1 MGAQRKHFTPEFKQ
15 AAVRRAASGDAT
27 VLDVARELG
36 IRTDRLREWMAQAQ
50 GSSRRQR
57 PAGGSSA
64 VPLSLDEEVRQLRR
78 ENAQLRE
85 ERDILKK
92 GGGLLRP
99 GVPVSA
105 RCAFIQAHQG
115 EHPIRRLCQVLGVSR
130 AGYYAWHRRQQQ
142 GPGPRA
148 TADGVLTQTIQQV
161 HRASQACYG
170 SPRIHAELR
179 AAGVRCSRKR
189 VARLMREQQ
198 LAGKRRRRF
207 RVGTTDARHAEPVV
221 PNHLDRQF
229 RVAAIGAP
237 DRVWAADYTFV
248 PTRQGFL
255 YLAVVLDLYSRRV
268 VGWAMRHTQDHRLVL
283 DALAMAVGQRQPR
296 PGVVHHSDRGRQ
308 YASTVY
314 QAELTRRGM
323 CPSMSR
329 VGDCWDNAVVESFF
343 ATLKTELVEG
353 ADWGTR
359 EEARQALFG
368 YLEVW
373 YNRQR
378 RHSTLGY
385 QSPVQFEQR
394 QVIPA

>member
-1 MGAQRKHFTPEFKQ
+1 M
-15 AAVRRAASGDAT
+15 
-27 VLDVARELG
+27 
-36 IRTDRLREWMAQAQ
+36 
-50 GSSRRQR
+50 
-57 PAGGSSA
+57 
-64 VPLSLDEEVRQLRR
+64 
-78 ENAQLRE
+78 
-85 ERDILKK
+85 
-92 GGGLLRP
+92 
-99 GVPVSA
+99 SA

-130 AGYYAWHRRQQQ
+130 AGYYAWHVRQQQ

-148 TADGVLTQTIQQV
+148 AADGALAQSIQQV
-161 HRASQACYG
+161 HRASQARYG

-207 RVGTTDARHAEPVV
+207 RVVTTDARHADPVV

-229 RVAAIGAP
+229 SVSAIGAP
-237 DRVWAADYTFV
+237 DRVWAADYTFI

-268 VGWAMRHTQDHRLVL
+268 VGWGMRHTQDHRLVL

-296 PGVVHHSDRGRQ
+296 PGLVHHSDRGRQ
-308 YASTVY
+308 YASTAY
-314 QAELTRRGM
+314 QAALTHRGLRA
-323 CPSMSR
+323 SMSR

-353 ADWGTR
+353 ADWRTR

-385 QSPVQFEQR
+385 QSPMQFEQR
-394 QVIPA
+394 QTIAA

>member
-1 MGAQRKHFTPEFKQ
+1 M
-15 AAVRRAASGDAT
+15 
-27 VLDVARELG
+27 
-36 IRTDRLREWMAQAQ
+36 
-50 GSSRRQR
+50 
-57 PAGGSSA
+57 
-64 VPLSLDEEVRQLRR
+64 
-78 ENAQLRE
+78 
-85 ERDILKK
+85 
-92 GGGLLRP
+92 
-99 GVPVSA
+99 SA
-105 RCAFIQAHQG
+105 RCAFIQAHRG

-130 AGYYAWHRRQQQ
+130 AGYYAWHARQHQ

-148 TADGVLTQTIQQV
+148 TADGALAATIQRV
-161 HRASQACYG
+161 HRASQARYG

-207 RVGTTDARHAEPVV
+207 RGGTTDARHADPVA
-221 PNHLDRQF
+221 PNHLARQF

-237 DRVWAADYTFV
+237 DRVWAADYTFL

-296 PGVVHHSDRGRQ
+296 PGLVHHSDRGRQ

-323 CPSMSR
+323 CASMSR

-353 ADWGTR
+353 TDWGTR
-359 EEARQALFG
+359 EEAREALFD

-385 QSPVQFEQR
+385 QSPVHFEHR
-394 QVIPA
+394 QPSAA

>member
-1 MGAQRKHFTPEFKQ
+1 M
-15 AAVRRAASGDAT
+15 
-27 VLDVARELG
+27 
-36 IRTDRLREWMAQAQ
+36 
-50 GSSRRQR
+50 
-57 PAGGSSA
+57 
-64 VPLSLDEEVRQLRR
+64 
-78 ENAQLRE
+78 
-85 ERDILKK
+85 
-92 GGGLLRP
+92 
-99 GVPVSA
+99 SA

-130 AGYYAWHRRQQQ
+130 AGYYDWHTRQQQ
-142 GPGPRA
+142 GPSPRA
-148 TADGVLTQTIQQV
+148 QAEARLADAIRQV
-161 HRASQACYG
+161 HQTSRASYG
-170 SPRIHAELR
+170 SPRIHAALQ
-179 AAGVRCSRKR
+179 AAGMRCSRKR
-189 VARLMREQQ
+189 VARLMQQQQ
-198 LAGKRRRRF
+198 LKGKTRRRF
-207 RVGTTDARHAEPVV
+207 RVVTTDARHAHPVV

-229 RVAAIGAP
+229 AVAAIGGP
-237 DRVWAADYTFV
+237 DRVWAADYTFI

-296 PGVVHHSDRGRQ
+296 PGLVHHSDRGRQ

-323 CPSMSR
+323 CASMSR

-343 ATLKTELVEG
+343 ATLKTEWVEG
-353 ADWGTR
+353 ADWRTR
-359 EEARQALFG
+359 EEARQSIFG

-394 QVIPA
+394 QTIAA

>member
-1 MGAQRKHFTPEFKQ
+1 M
-15 AAVRRAASGDAT
+15 
-27 VLDVARELG
+27 
-36 IRTDRLREWMAQAQ
+36 
-50 GSSRRQR
+50 
-57 PAGGSSA
+57 
-64 VPLSLDEEVRQLRR
+64 
-78 ENAQLRE
+78 
-85 ERDILKK
+85 
-92 GGGLLRP
+92 
-99 GVPVSA
+99 SA
-105 RCAFIQAHQG
+105 RWAFIQAHHG

-130 AGYYAWHRRQQQ
+130 AGYYAWHARQHQ

-148 TADGVLTQTIQQV
+148 AADGALAETIQRV
-161 HRASQACYG
+161 HRASQARYG

-207 RVGTTDARHAEPVV
+207 RVITTDARHADPVA
-221 PNHLDRQF
+221 PNHLARQF

-237 DRVWAADYTFV
+237 DRVWAADYTFL

-296 PGVVHHSDRGRQ
+296 PGLVHHSDRGRQ
-308 YASTVY
+308 YASAVY
-314 QAELTRRGM
+314 QAALTRRGM
-323 CPSMSR
+323 CASMSR

-353 ADWGTR
+353 TDWGTR

-378 RHSTLGY
+378 RHSTLDY
-385 QSPVQFEQR
+385 QSPVQFEHRQR
-394 QVIPA
+394 SAA

>member
-1 MGAQRKHFTPEFKQ
+1 
-15 AAVRRAASGDAT
+15 
-27 VLDVARELG
+27 
-36 IRTDRLREWMAQAQ
+36 
-50 GSSRRQR
+50 
-57 PAGGSSA
+57 
-64 VPLSLDEEVRQLRR
+64 
-78 ENAQLRE
+78 
-85 ERDILKK
+85 
-92 GGGLLRP
+92 
-99 GVPVSA
+99 VSA
-105 RCAFIQAHQG
+105 RCAFIAAHRG

-130 AGYYAWHRRQQQ
+130 AGYYAWHRRQHQ

-148 TADGVLTQTIQQV
+148 AADRALAQTIQQM
-161 HRASQACYG
+161 HRASQARYG
-170 SPRIHAELR
+170 SPRIHAELH

-207 RVGTTDARHAEPVV
+207 RVGTTTARSDEPVA
-221 PNHLDRQF
+221 PNQLARQF

-248 PTRQGFL
+248 PTREGFL

-283 DALAMAVGQRQPR
+283 DALAMAVGQRQPG
-296 PGVVHHSDRGRQ
+296 PGLVHHSDRGRQ

-323 CPSMSR
+323 RASMSR
-329 VGDCWDNAVVESFF
+329 VGECWDNAVVESFF
-343 ATLKTELVEG
+343 ATLKTEVVEG
-353 ADWGTR
+353 ADWPTR
-359 EEARQALFG
+359 EAARQGLFG

-385 QSPVQFEQR
+385 LSPVDFEQR
-394 QVIPA
+394 RMSAA

>member
-1 MGAQRKHFTPEFKQ
+1 M
-15 AAVRRAASGDAT
+15 
-27 VLDVARELG
+27 
-36 IRTDRLREWMAQAQ
+36 
-50 GSSRRQR
+50 
-57 PAGGSSA
+57 
-64 VPLSLDEEVRQLRR
+64 
-78 ENAQLRE
+78 
-85 ERDILKK
+85 
-92 GGGLLRP
+92 
-99 GVPVSA
+99 SA

-343 ATLKTELVEG
+343 ATLQTELVEG